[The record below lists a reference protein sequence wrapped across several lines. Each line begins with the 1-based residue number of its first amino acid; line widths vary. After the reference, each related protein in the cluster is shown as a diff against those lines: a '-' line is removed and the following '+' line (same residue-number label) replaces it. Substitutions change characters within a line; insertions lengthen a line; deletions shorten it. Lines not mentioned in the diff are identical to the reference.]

1 MGNSGLDESQGGIKI
16 VRKISVTSDMSGKSG
31 VLHNLE
37 TEEQQ
42 FFL

>member
-31 VLHNLE
+31 AL
-37 TEEQQ
+37 Q
-42 FFL
+42 FIGLQRPDTT